1 MYDVVIIGAGVV
13 GASIAREL
21 SKYKLKTLVLDK
33 ENDVGNVTS
42 MANSAI
48 VHSGYD
54 PKPGTKKAFHNVRG
68 NSLYDDIAK
77 NLDVE
82 FKRIGSLTCAI
93 NEEELEV
100 IEHYLPRAKE
110 NNVEVKLLNKE
121 ETKALEP
128 FINDNVI
135 ASLYAPSAGIINP
148 FELTVALME
157 NAMDNGVALK
167 LNTEV
172 IDITRTNNGYIV
184 KTNDEEIKA
193 KVVVNSAGLYSDK
206 VARMLGIDT
215 FEVKPRKGEYFV
227 LDHFNKPFVSHVI
240 FPTPTAKGKG
250 ILVTPTTH
258 GNYLVGPS
266 SEWVEDKE
274 DLSTDK
280 LTLDAV
286 RSKSST
292 LVNNIPFQYMIRQF
306 SGLRAT
312 GSTGDFIIEN
322 HDGFIVL
329 GGIESPGL
337 ASAPSIALEVVD
349 LVKENITLEEN
360 KDFNPVRR
368 KINRLSKMSEE
379 ERNELIKADPRYG
392 RIVCR
397 CESISEGEVVD
408 AIHRNA
414 GARTIKGVKKR
425 CRPGFGKCQGGFCEP
440 LIVEILA
447 RELNKDPMEIKYDT
461 NEAYILQSETKGGK
475 K

>member
-1 MYDVVIIGAGVV
+1 MYDVVVIGAGVV
-13 GASIAREL
+13 GASVAREL

-68 NSLYDDIAK
+68 NKLYDDIARD
-77 NLDVE
+77 LDVE

-121 ETKALEP
+121 ETKKIEP
-128 FINDNVI
+128 FISDNVI

-157 NAMDNGVALK
+157 NAMDNGVELK
-167 LNTEV
+167 LNSEV
-172 IDITRTNNGYIV
+172 VNVSKTNNGYLVETDKEKIE
-184 KTNDEEIKA
+184 T
-193 KVVVNSAGLYSDK
+193 KVVINSAGLYSDK
-206 VARMLGIDT
+206 IAKMVGIDT
-215 FEVKPRKGEYFV
+215 FEIKPRKGEYFV
-227 LDHFNKPFVSHVI
+227 LDHFKKPFVSCVI
-240 FPTPTAKGKG
+240 FPTPTTKGKG

-292 LVNNIPFQYMIRQF
+292 LVSNIPFQYMIRQF

-337 ASAPSIALEVVD
+337 ASAPSIALEVID

-360 KDFNPVRR
+360 NNFNPVRR
-368 KINRLSKMSEE
+368 KVNRLSKMSEE
-379 ERNELIKADPRYG
+379 ERNSLIKTDPRYG

-408 AIHRNA
+408 AIRRNA
-414 GARTIKGVKKR
+414 GATTVKGVKKR

-447 RELNKDPMEIKYDT
+447 RELNKDPMDIRYDT
-461 NEAYILQSETKGGK
+461 NKAYILQSETKGGK
-475 K
+475 E

>member
-1 MYDVVIIGAGVV
+1 M
-13 GASIAREL
+13 
-21 SKYKLKTLVLDK
+21 
-33 ENDVGNVTS
+33 
-42 MANSAI
+42 
-48 VHSGYD
+48 
-54 PKPGTKKAFHNVRG
+54 
-68 NSLYDDIAK
+68 
-77 NLDVE
+77 
-82 FKRIGSLTCAI
+82 
-93 NEEELEV
+93 
-100 IEHYLPRAKE
+100 
-110 NNVEVKLLNKE
+110 LNKE

-128 FINDNVI
+128 FIGDNVI

-184 KTNDEEIKA
+184 KTNGEEIEA

-368 KINRLSKMSEE
+368 KINRLSRMSEE

>member
-1 MYDVVIIGAGVV
+1 MYDVVIVGAGAV
-13 GASIAREL
+13 GSSIAREL
-21 SKYKLKTLVLDK
+21 SKYKLKTLVVER

-68 NSLYDDIAK
+68 NRLYDEIA
-77 NLDVE
+77 NDLDVE

-93 NEEELEV
+93 NDEELEV

-110 NNVEVKLLNKE
+110 NGVEVKLLNKE
-121 ETKALEP
+121 ETKELEP
-128 FINDNVI
+128 FVSDNVI
-135 ASLYAPSAGIINP
+135 ASLYAPTAGIINP

-157 NAMDNGVALK
+157 NAMDNGVELK

-172 IDITRTNNGYIV
+172 VDITKTSNGYLV
-184 KTNDEEIKA
+184 KTNNEEIETR
-193 KVVVNSAGLYSDK
+193 VVINSAGLYSDK

-227 LDHFNKPFVSHVI
+227 LDHFKQPFVSHVI

-280 LTLDAV
+280 LTLDDV

-292 LVNNIPFQYMIRQF
+292 LVSNIPFQYMIRQF

-337 ASAPSIALEVVD
+337 ASAPSIALEVVE
-349 LVKENITLEEN
+349 LVKENMELVSNES
-360 KDFNPVRR
+360 FNPKRR
-368 KINRLSKMSEE
+368 KLNKLANMSEE
-379 ERNELIKADPRYG
+379 ERNELIKRDPRYG

-408 AIHRNA
+408 IIHRNA
-414 GARTIKGVKKR
+414 GATTVKGVKKR

-440 LIVEILA
+440 LIVEILS
-447 RELNKDPMEIKYDT
+447 RELNKDPMEIRYDS
-461 NEAYILQSETKGGK
+461 NDAYILQSETKGGK

>member
-1 MYDVVIIGAGVV
+1 MYDVVIVGAGAV
-13 GASIAREL
+13 GSSIAREL
-21 SKYKLKTLVLDK
+21 SKYKLKTLVLER

-68 NSLYDDIAK
+68 NRLYDEVAK
-77 NLDVE
+77 DLDVE

-93 NEEELEV
+93 NDEELEV

-110 NNVEVKLLNKE
+110 NGVEVKLLNKE
-121 ETKALEP
+121 ETKKLEP
-128 FINDNVI
+128 FVSDNVI
-135 ASLYAPSAGIINP
+135 ASLYAPTAGIINP

-157 NAMDNGVALK
+157 NAMDNGVELK

-172 IDITRTNNGYIV
+172 VDITKTSNGYLV
-184 KTNDEEIKA
+184 KTNNEEIETRI
-193 KVVVNSAGLYSDK
+193 VINSAGLYSDK

-227 LDHFNKPFVSHVI
+227 LDHFKQPFVSHVI

-280 LTLDAV
+280 LTLDDV

-292 LVNNIPFQYMIRQF
+292 LVSNIPFQYMIRQF

-337 ASAPSIALEVVD
+337 ASAPSIALEVVE
-349 LVKENITLEEN
+349 LVKENIELVSNES
-360 KDFNPVRR
+360 FNPKRR
-368 KINRLSKMSEE
+368 KLNKLANMSEE
-379 ERNELIKADPRYG
+379 ERNELIKKDPRYG

-408 AIHRNA
+408 IIHRNA
-414 GARTIKGVKKR
+414 GATTVKGVKKR

-440 LIVEILA
+440 LIVEILS
-447 RELNKDPMEIKYDT
+447 RELNKDPMEIRYDS
-461 NEAYILQSETKGGK
+461 NDAYILQSETKGGK

>member
-128 FINDNVI
+128 FISDNVI

-157 NAMDNGVALK
+157 NAMDNGVTLK

-172 IDITRTNNGYIV
+172 IDVTRTNNGYIV
-184 KTNDEEIKA
+184 KTNDEEIEA
-193 KVVVNSAGLYSDK
+193 KVVINSAGLYSDK

>member
-128 FINDNVI
+128 FISDNVI

-172 IDITRTNNGYIV
+172 IDVTRTNNGYIV
-184 KTNDEEIKA
+184 KTNGEEIEA
-193 KVVVNSAGLYSDK
+193 KVVINSAGLYSDK

-292 LVNNIPFQYMIRQF
+292 LVDNIPFQYMIRQF

-329 GGIESPGL
+329 AGIESPGL

>member
-100 IEHYLPRAKE
+100 IQHYLPRAKE

-128 FINDNVI
+128 FISDNVI

-172 IDITRTNNGYIV
+172 IDVTRTNNGYIV
-184 KTNDEEIKA
+184 KTNGEEIEA
-193 KVVVNSAGLYSDK
+193 KVVINSAGLYSDK

-280 LTLDAV
+280 LTLDVV